1 MSAVASQITS
11 LTSVY
16 SNVYLRASQRK
27 HTNSVSMAFV
37 RGIHHKGPVT
47 RKVFPFDDAIMCLL
61 KNLCHQAPTHNRSH
75 CSLTKEDPQAIPSKF
90 SIAMLLLWMI
100 PFVLKREVIQ
110 SMQLSTFR
118 AVNNPKAGVRSINPR
133 IVMKGFSFK
142 QVAFIFGLLNHKC
155 ITCVD
160 DAHKGH

>member
-1 MSAVASQITS
+1 MSAMASQITS
-11 LTSVY
+11 PTSVY
-16 SNVYLRASQRK
+16 SNVYLRADQRK
-27 HTNSVSMAFV
+27 HKNSVSLAFV
-37 RGIHHKGPVT
+37 RRIHHKGPVT
-47 RKVFPFDDAIMCLL
+47 HDDAIMCLL

-75 CSLTKEDPQAIPSKF
+75 CSLTKEDPRAIPSKF

-110 SMQLSTFR
+110 SIHFSTFR

-155 ITCVD
+155 ITCLD